1 MTFSKWKTNKMTE
14 ENFDEVFQLD
24 RFMVESKNFKNN
36 KPFKFMFVENIF
48 KPDFYQKL
56 HDGYPDEENDM
67 LQSTQFSKN
76 TLYRGWANLD
86 DVTNNENA
94 ESIEDPKLNQQ
105 WNKLYRYLSS
115 DEFIRKL
122 REFSGVPVN
131 KLKSFRFGLMKKGGF
146 QMAHTHND
154 GPSTLIL
161 FFYFSKGWQKGDP
174 GGTFLAS
181 EEDESKMFFEPYN
194 LDNTMSILQ
203 DGPCSTHG
211 VRYIVKDVSRKML
224 QIYYESYSE
233 EEGWSG
239 KGHEKPTEGKFE
251 L

>member
-1 MTFSKWKTNKMTE
+1 MTE
-14 ENFDEVFQLD
+14 NNFNKIFELD
-24 RFMVESKNFKNN
+24 KFMNESENFKNN
-36 KPFKFMFVENIF
+36 KPFKFAYIENIF

-56 HDGYPDEENDM
+56 HDGYPDEENEM

-76 TLYRGWANLD
+76 TLYRDFANMF
-86 DVTNNENA
+86 DVTENENA
-94 ESIEDPKLNQQ
+94 KSAEDPKLNQQ
-105 WNKLYRYLSS
+105 WNKLYQYLSS
-115 DEFIRKL
+115 DEFITKI

-181 EEDESKMFFEPYN
+181 DEDESKIFFEPCN
-194 LDNTMSILQ
+194 LDNTMSIIQ

-224 QIYYESYSE
+224 QVYYEAYSK

-239 KGHEKPTEGKFE
+239 KGHEPPPQPSIQ

>member
-24 RFMVESKNFKNN
+24 RFMVESENFKNN

-76 TLYRGWANLD
+76 TLYRGWANMD

-146 QMAHTHND
+146 QMPHTHND

-211 VRYIVKDVSRKML
+211 VRYIAKDVSRKML

-239 KGHEKPTEGKFE
+239 KGHEKPTEGKLE